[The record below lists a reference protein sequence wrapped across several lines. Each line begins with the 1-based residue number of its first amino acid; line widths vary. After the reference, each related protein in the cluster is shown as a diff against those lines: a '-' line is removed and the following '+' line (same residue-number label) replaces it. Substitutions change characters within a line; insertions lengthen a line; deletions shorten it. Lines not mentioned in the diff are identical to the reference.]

1 MPRRSTEDL
10 TCNADLL
17 QDIITFSPYGALS
30 ELFVMQAVQAYADE
44 VLAADP
50 ATLDNALVSG
60 QAWRNVAADIKRRCD
75 EFYNRHD
82 DAPEPAP
89 VVERAEG

>member
-60 QAWRNVAADIKRRCD
+60 QVWRNVAADIKRRCD

-82 DAPEPAP
+82 DAPVVEPAG
-89 VVERAEG
+89 A